1 MRRGARTGWAPA
13 LLAAAA
19 VMVLER
25 RTAADVACSLPE
37 GPGLLAPKVDA
48 LPACVSSRCSEAQ
61 RWSSSARGRRAD
73 TRAPGQQTP
82 AGAGS
87 SWGRDVVVPDA
98 CRTVPEA
105 LETARAGDRVFF
117 REGRFAWDHMAVVR
131 EHMHIAGDDKS
142 CLLGPWLLQEGT
154 AGLFQGVCC
163 AVRHSAADAAV
174 LPDATVT
181 SFSASWILEDC
192 ELRAVHAPVLRLL
205 DNANMTLLYC
215 NVGGVGGGDGSA
227 NDDLLRATDAVVAMA
242 SSNLLL
248 YRCRIEDTGD
258 ADSRPPRDLKGN
270 IISLSRASG
279 PVGVRILHPYGRRSS
294 VLLELPG
301 EEPQDQQPE
310 FPLHGGVRLFE
321 SAKARLEQCSASN
334 NDVTLSLSG
343 RASAMVHKCKLK
355 CSAEAFA
362 LLRAVR
368 CQPKSRLVLRGNL
381 LQGTKWLNAQRP
393 SEVRDDDDDGLCPW
407 EEEGVAPAVVPAQ
420 EEAAHVMKRGRG
432 RPAKGPPKPSKDFFL
447 SMPTG
452 PVLGETRGGGAR
464 RRGGTQGHT
473 HRLSEENLSER
484 DLTVL
489 RLGALGIF
497 NVSFDE
503 FGHVILPPQPLCTNA
518 QDDAQ
523 VAGSRGDGDAG
534 DESEGGGGGGGA
546 ALGEESAVEGY
557 WQEYLRGKS
566 EERSAAA
573 ANGTQDAYADAKAY
587 LERLGVHVDSVGG
600 ERGRESNNVGD
611 ERQRRTEAET
621 WRKAA
626 GDDGAVLPR
635 PSGASMDSAA
645 PRAGDD
651 EGADYDPGAAGPWEP
666 SAWQASDELAPTGIP
681 DCGGGRENL
690 LGTKLLNRGSRASPA
705 GAGFSGMPDGGAGR
719 AAESESERDAGS
731 VAPRLRGLQYPG
743 SDGCGGQSGGLV
755 DPGAYGG
762 ASEWSESRLQLDST

>member
-1 MRRGARTGWAPA
+1 MRGRGARAGWAAQA

-25 RTAADVACSLPE
+25 RTAADVAYSLPE

-61 RWSSSARGRRAD
+61 RWSSCSSARGRRAD

-87 SWGRDVVVPDA
+87 SWGRDLVVPDA
-98 CRTVPEA
+98 CRTVPDA

-117 REGRFAWDHMAVVR
+117 REGRFTWDNMAVVR
-131 EHMHIAGDDKS
+131 EHMHIAGDEKS

-205 DNANMTLLYC
+205 DNANTTLLYC
-215 NVGGVGGGDGSA
+215 NVGGVGGGDGKD

-258 ADSRPPRDLKGN
+258 ADSCPPRDLKGN

-279 PVGVRILHPYGRRSS
+279 PVGMRIVHPYGRRSS

-321 SAKARLEQCSASN
+321 SAKARLEQCSATN

-343 RASAMVHKCKLK
+343 RASAIVYKSELK
-355 CSAEAFA
+355 CNAEAFA

-393 SEVRDDDDDGLCPW
+393 SVVRDDDDDGLCPW
-407 EEEGVAPAVVPAQ
+407 EEEGVAPAGAGLPAQ
-420 EEAAHVMKRGRG
+420 EEAVHVIKRGRG
-432 RPAKGPPKPSKDFFL
+432 RPAKGPPKPSKEFFL
-447 SMPTG
+447 SMPTET
-452 PVLGETRGGGAR
+452 VLGETRGNWEK
-464 RRGGTQGHT
+464 RRGGTQRHT
-473 HRLSEENLSER
+473 HKLSEDNLSER
-484 DLTVL
+484 DLMVL

-503 FGHVILPPQPLCTNA
+503 FGHVILPPQPPDTNEGDA
-518 QDDAQ
+518 HVAGRRGVDDAG
-523 VAGSRGDGDAG
+523 A
-534 DESEGGGGGGGA
+534 ESEGWGGGGGA
-546 ALGEESAVEGY
+546 SLGEQSAVEGY
-557 WQEYLRGKS
+557 WQEYLRGKID
-566 EERSAAA
+566 ERSAAA
-573 ANGTQDAYADAKAY
+573 ANGTQVAYAEAKAY

-600 ERGRESNNVGD
+600 EGESNNVGE
-611 ERQRRTEAET
+611 ERRRETEAGT

-626 GDDGAVLPR
+626 GDDGAVLPWASR
-635 PSGASMDSAA
+635 ASMAGAA

-651 EGADYDPGAAGPWEP
+651 GGAVDDPGAAGPWEP
-666 SAWQASDELAPTGIP
+666 SALQAGDELAPTGIP
-681 DCGGGRENL
+681 DWGGGSENL
-690 LGTKLLNRGSRASPA
+690 LGTKLHNGRSRASPP
-705 GAGFSGMPDGGAGR
+705 GAGSG
-719 AAESESERDAGS
+719 AAERESERESERAAGS
-731 VAPRLRGLQYPG
+731 VARRLRGLEYAG
-743 SDGCGGQSGGLV
+743 SDGGGGQSGGLV